1 MLRVVIQ
8 TLRRWIYLPGWLLL
22 SEDCLG
28 RKKKKVVCPSRV
40 ATSNHQ
46 CVCVHLMVGS
56 YPQFHTILTTYSYV
70 ELLMGLSGAFVPLG
84 PSSVSVS
91 L

>member
-1 MLRVVIQ
+1 M
-8 TLRRWIYLPGWLLL
+8 L

-28 RKKKKVVCPSRV
+28 WKKKKLFVPLEWPHLI
-40 ATSNHQ
+40 TD
-46 CVCVHLMVGS
+46 VCVHLMVGS

-70 ELLMGLSGAFVPLG
+70 ELLMGLSGTLVPLG